1 MAVKLSNVDLVKSKT
16 AKAHANSAQ
25 SFREPIL
32 DREQTPLHAAAGR
45 GFKEIV
51 KMLLDSGLAVD
62 FRDLCCRTLLHVAAL
77 YRQFEITYV
86 ILNIGADPNARD
98 NWGGTALSLARAQNS
113 SILLEI
119 LLDHGA
125 QPNEY
130 EIYL

>member
-1 MAVKLSNVDLVKSKT
+1 MKLSNVDLVKSKT

-32 DREQTPLHAAAGR
+32 NREQSPFNAAAGR
-45 GFKEIV
+45 RFKEIV
-51 KMLLDSGLAVD
+51 KMLPDSGLAVD

-113 SILLEI
+113 SKLLEI

-130 EIYL
+130 ERYL